1 MKNNEEIDTQAK
13 KTLFEIG
20 GCQVCLCV
28 CVCVCVCRFHYFNR
42 RCFLKTGE
50 RSSIHIKK
58 SL

>member
-13 KTLFEIG
+13 KTF
-20 GCQVCLCV
+20 CLRSVGMSSVFV
-28 CVCVCVCRFHYFNR
+28 CVPIFFLTAV
-42 RCFLKTGE
+42 FLKTGE

>member
-28 CVCVCVCRFHYFNR
+28 SCADFILTAV
-42 RCFLKTGE
+42 
-50 RSSIHIKK
+50 
-58 SL
+58 

>member
-13 KTLFEIG
+13 KTF
-20 GCQVCLCV
+20 CLRSVGMSSVFV
-28 CVCVCVCRFHYFNR
+28 CVPILFFLTAV
-42 RCFLKTGE
+42 FLKTGE